1 MCVCVCVCVCV
12 GGGGGRGELN
22 SSTLK
27 ATVHLDESSRITT
40 NGNNMMNQISQSK
53 LIHSM

>member
-1 MCVCVCVCVCV
+1 MCVCVCVCVW